1 MLPYPSGNLHMGH
14 VRNYVLGDV
23 VARYQRMLGKNVLH
37 PIGWDAFGLPAEN
50 AAIKN
55 HTSPKE
61 WTLRCIQSMKK
72 QLQFLGISYDWNR
85 EIITCHPNYY
95 RWDQWFFIQLYKNN
109 MAYKKQSSVNWC
121 PKDKTVLANEQVIN
135 NKCWRCNSTIKTKT
149 ISQWFIKITDYAEKL
164 LKDIDTLIYWPK
176 KIKTMQKNWI
186 GKSEGIEVELS
197 VYHYNEKVKI
207 YIDNAAILMGGK
219 KVVHYRLKDWCISR
233 QRFWGAPIPT
243 MTNKDGKIITVP
255 EDELPVLLP
264 KKEIHSQLDSLQ
276 QYSDWINIY
285 DNQNVFKRESD
296 TFDTFIQ
303 SSWYLYRYT
312 CPRYKNSMLDANS
325 VKYWMPVDLYIG
337 GIEHATMHLLYLRFY
352 HKIFKDM
359 NLVNSNE
366 PVKKLLCQGMV
377 LSDAFYYISNS
388 GQQIWTV
395 PKNKTFKRNTDNRI
409 INAIDSLGN
418 KLIHAGMNKM
428 SKSKNNGIDPKNTI
442 DQYGADTLRLFIIFA
457 APPEASLEWTEKGIL
472 GAYRFIKKLWNIVYY
487 YITHYDNNK
496 ESNKISKNNQESLK
510 LMHRT
515 QKIIISINNN
525 FENKQTFNTIIASIM
540 KLTNYLRCAMKNS
553 ECDHLVIKKVLMI
566 IIRLLYPFTPH
577 VCFILWRELNGPG
590 DIDYAEWPVT
600 NLDTMNKQKKIIIQ
614 INGKLKK
621 IMTFDNQTSEK
632 YIKSQVLAEMNAD
645 SKRAPASLT
654 KIMTSY
660 IIGKLIDSGQ
670 IHPNDLVTINK
681 DSWMLGNP
689 DLKGSSVMFLQPGD
703 QVSISELTRGII
715 LQSGNDACVAIA
727 NYISGDQN
735 TFVGLMNDYAR
746 QLNLK
751 NTFFKNVHGLDIPGQ
766 FSSARDMAIISIAL
780 IRNVPREYQK
790 YKEKEF
796 TYNHIRQL
804 NRNNLLWDKT
814 LKVDG
819 IKTGH
824 TKSAGYNLAAS
835 AIHDKMRLISV
846 LLGGSICTRRCPFCN
861 VRSGRPMTID
871 KKEPEKLA
879 KTVIKM
885 QLKHVV
891 ITSVNRDDLKDGG
904 AHQFANC
911 IAFIRKLNNKIKIE
925 ILVPDFRGCG
935 THALKIIS
943 TFPPDIF
950 NHNIESVPRLYPQ
963 IRPGAKYERSIDLL
977 KKFNTL
983 YPDIPTKSGIMLG
996 LGETKREVIQVMKD
1010 LRKSHVSMLT
1020 IGQYLRPTR
1029 QHLPVI
1035 RYATPGEFSNFKKIA
1050 LDLGFT
1056 SAMCGPFVRSSY
1068 HAKDQIT

>member
-1 MLPYPSGNLHMGH
+1 MQKDYNHTNIENFVQKYWKEKNTFQVTENSQKEKYYCLSMLPYPSGNLHMGH

-207 YIDNAAILMGGK
+207 YIDNAAILMGGTFIIISPDHILLKKISTFSSDVYDFINTYRHEKHSETNIKQSDKKGVFTSLFAIHPISYKKLPIWIGNFFFMSDSLYKAIMAIPAYFKDHFDFAEKYHLPILHVLKDPTGNLINFKQYKKIKNTSILCNSNQFNALNFYDGMKKISKFLISKHIGK

-632 YIKSQVLAEMNAD
+632 YIKS
-645 SKRAPASLT
+645 
-654 KIMTSY
+654 KILKNKVIKYALQNKIVKKTIY
-660 IIGKLIDSGQ
+660 IKNKLI
-670 IHPNDLVTINK
+670 NFVL
-681 DSWMLGNP
+681 
-689 DLKGSSVMFLQPGD
+689 
-703 QVSISELTRGII
+703 SE
-715 LQSGNDACVAIA
+715 
-727 NYISGDQN
+727 
-735 TFVGLMNDYAR
+735 
-746 QLNLK
+746 
-751 NTFFKNVHGLDIPGQ
+751 
-766 FSSARDMAIISIAL
+766 
-780 IRNVPREYQK
+780 
-790 YKEKEF
+790 
-796 TYNHIRQL
+796 
-804 NRNNLLWDKT
+804 
-814 LKVDG
+814 
-819 IKTGH
+819 
-824 TKSAGYNLAAS
+824 
-835 AIHDKMRLISV
+835 
-846 LLGGSICTRRCPFCN
+846 
-861 VRSGRPMTID
+861 
-871 KKEPEKLA
+871 
-879 KTVIKM
+879 
-885 QLKHVV
+885 
-891 ITSVNRDDLKDGG
+891 
-904 AHQFANC
+904 
-911 IAFIRKLNNKIKIE
+911 
-925 ILVPDFRGCG
+925 
-935 THALKIIS
+935 
-943 TFPPDIF
+943 
-950 NHNIESVPRLYPQ
+950 
-963 IRPGAKYERSIDLL
+963 
-977 KKFNTL
+977 
-983 YPDIPTKSGIMLG
+983 
-996 LGETKREVIQVMKD
+996 
-1010 LRKSHVSMLT
+1010 
-1020 IGQYLRPTR
+1020 
-1029 QHLPVI
+1029 
-1035 RYATPGEFSNFKKIA
+1035 
-1050 LDLGFT
+1050 
-1056 SAMCGPFVRSSY
+1056 
-1068 HAKDQIT
+1068 